1 MQNTIISF
9 IGGGNM
15 ATSLI
20 TGLIDSGFDKQKI
33 WVSDPNSDKRERFKS
48 ELHIHVAESN
58 AVAAEKG
65 DVLVLAIKPQ
75 DIKNV
80 ARDIK
85 EITDKKMPLIISVAG
100 AITTVQLNRW
110 FGAELPIVRAMPNT
124 PALLRAGATALYANG
139 KVSEEQKNLAES
151 ILRAV
156 GVIVWVAHEREMEI
170 VSALSGSGPA
180 YFFYIM
186 EALQDAALELGLSKD
201 AAKILTLQTALGA
214 SRMALESELPLDLLI
229 KRVASPGGTTEKG
242 LESLEKDGMINILK
256 KALKATKER
265 GEEISHH
272 FDAG

>member
-1 MQNTIISF
+1 MENTIISF

-20 TGLIDSGFDKQKI
+20 TGLIDSGFAKQNI
-33 WVSDPNSDKRERFKS
+33 WVSDPNPEKLERFKS
-48 ELHIHVAESN
+48 KLHINVTTSN
-58 AVAAEKG
+58 ADATKIAE
-65 DVLVLAIKPQ
+65 VLVLAIKPQ

-80 ARDIK
+80 AQDIK
-85 EITDKKMPLIISVAG
+85 TITDTKKPLIISIAG
-100 AITTVQLNRW
+100 AITTGQLSRW
-110 FGAELPIVRAMPNT
+110 FGAEVPIVRAMPNT
-124 PALLRAGATALYANG
+124 PALLRAGATALYANS
-139 KVSEEQKNLAES
+139 KTTEEQRNLAES

-156 GVIVWVAHEREMEI
+156 GIIVWVAHEREMEI

-201 AAKILTLQTALGA
+201 AAKMLTLQTALGA
-214 SRMALESELPLDLLI
+214 SRMALESDIPLNLLI

-242 LESLEKDGMINILK
+242 LESLEKDGIINILK
-256 KALKATKER
+256 NALKASKER

-272 FDAG
+272 FDTT